1 MRILVFSPIDIRL
14 SLGTAHNGGGWIHSF
29 LKEMQQIT
37 SIELAVAFIG
47 NRNDE
52 KYDSDIPLFP
62 ITQQQGL
69 ISRVYRFFSNSY
81 AEKTILSSS
90 INIIK
95 CFKPDLIHIFGSEN
109 IFGKIIFHTSIPY
122 VIHMQ
127 GFLPSCE
134 NAKYPPGFSKHDILP
149 IFWFHPFQWIV
160 KNHLTNQF
168 SYHAQREK
176 EIVCHCKRFLGRTE
190 WDRAIVDIYASKA
203 QYWYCS
209 EFLREPFYNAMKAWK
224 RTEHSIIKIV
234 SVLSTPVYKGHDLI
248 LKTARLLIEN
258 TDLKFEWHVFGVYEM
273 KVFAKKLGIS
283 PSSNRVIIRGTVAA
297 DNLVQELLSSD
308 IYVHPSYIDNSP
320 NSLCEAQMVGVP
332 CIAVNAGG
340 VSSLIKDKVSG
351 FLVPANDPVMM
362 ASKILC
368 LVNNKELA
376 LSFSE
381 NGSQTAKIRHDKKQ
395 IVSNIL
401 ECYKAILTH

>member
-29 LKEMQQIT
+29 LKEMQQIP

-47 NRNDE
+47 NNNDE
-52 KYDSDIPLFP
+52 SNDDISLFP

-69 ISRVYRFFSNSY
+69 IYRVIRYFSCSY

-90 INIIK
+90 VYAIN

-109 IFGKIIFHTSIPY
+109 IFGKIIFHTSIPC
-122 VIHMQ
+122 VIHLQ
-127 GFLPSCE
+127 GFLPSYE
-134 NAKYPPGFSKHDILP
+134 NAKYPPGFSKHDFLP
-149 IFWFHPFQWIV
+149 NCWLHPFQWIV
-160 KNHLTNQF
+160 KKHLANLF

-190 WDRAIVDIYASKA
+190 WDRAIVDIYAPKA

-209 EFLREPFYNAMKAWK
+209 EFLREPFYNAMNAWK
-224 RTEHSIIKIV
+224 RTEHSVIKIV
-234 SVLSTPVYKGHDLI
+234 SVISTPVYKGHDLI
-248 LKTARLLIEN
+248 LKTAKQLIEN
-258 TDLKFEWHVFGVYEM
+258 TDLKFEWHGFGVCEM
-273 KVFAKKLGIS
+273 KLFARKLGIS
-283 PSSNRVIIRGTVAA
+283 PSLNRVIVRGTVPAEI
-297 DNLVQELLSSD
+297 LVQELLSSD

-320 NSLCEAQMVGVP
+320 NSLCEAQMLGVP

-340 VSSLIKDKVSG
+340 VSSLIKNNVTG

-368 LVNNKELA
+368 LVNDKELA
-376 LSFSE
+376 LRFSKY
-381 NGSQTAKIRHDKKQ
+381 GSRSAQIRHDKKR
-395 IVSNIL
+395 IVANIL
-401 ECYKAILTH
+401 ECYRAMLTH